1 MNHDHHG
8 HHHMVS
14 PETTVATSAESTNGV
29 HDGHNEHSSYNDV
42 HSMKMSFHFDEQI
55 ELLFK
60 TLSLDSQKHIVSACI
75 VLAIVAIINEAIKL
89 GRAKLQQKMKPK
101 QFLNLTCSQKIFNGW
116 HCLQTLFHL
125 IQLTISYAL
134 MLSFMTFQVWICIS
148 ILIGSTIG
156 YFLFGWAHSSVDSNC
171 G

>member
-8 HHHMVS
+8 HHHMVT
-14 PETTVATSAESTNGV
+14 PETTVTTGTESPNGVHSGHHDHSSTNG
-29 HDGHNEHSSYNDV
+29 GHS
-42 HSMKMSFHFDEQI
+42 MSFHFDEQI

-60 TLSLDSQKHIVSACI
+60 TLSLNSQKHIVSACI
-75 VLAIVAIINEAIKL
+75 VLAILAIINEAIKL

-116 HCLQTLFHL
+116 HFLQTLFHL
-125 IQLTISYAL
+125 IQMIISYAL
-134 MLSFMTFQVWICIS
+134 MLSFMTFQGWICIS